1 VTISVRRLARPAELG
16 WAEEVLEHE
25 FAGRM
30 QARRGELMDPLE
42 GEALVAEVDGAL
54 AGLITYHVS
63 AVGTLPEAEIR
74 CLVVAA
80 AARRQGVG
88 TALLDA
94 ARGELREEGVR
105 RAWTVTTNDN
115 VTAIGFYQRRGWHLS
130 ALRQGAVDEARRSL
144 KPAIGEIAANGTP
157 IRDELELTLDV

>member
-1 VTISVRRLARPAELG
+1 LAKPAELG

-30 QARRGELMDPLE
+30 QARRGELVDALE
-42 GEALVAEVDGAL
+42 GEEFVAEVDGAL

-63 AVGTLPEAEIR
+63 AVSAVPEAEIR

-105 RAWTVTTNDN
+105 KAWLVTTNDN
-115 VTAIGFYQRRGWHLS
+115 LDAIGFYQRRGWQLS
-130 ALRQGAVDEARRSL
+130 ALHPGAVTEGRRTL
-144 KPAIGEIAANGTP
+144 KPSIGEIAPNGIP